1 MIQVQIFDY
10 YVYIYQKNSPCH
22 FKDWATSNGF
32 LDYALCTQAHKKAS
46 LETRHFVYDMH
57 LPKKKQ
63 VSACLF
69 QCWNNL
75 YSMKGKSMLL
85 QGKPFRY
92 FHVKSLQY
100 ITNLCSNF
108 QSYANNNYTTLTM
121 ISTCVIFGTISKNE
135 LTKTVVLF
143 MVWCKV
149 CRCLKIIN

>member
-1 MIQVQIFDY
+1 MV
-10 YVYIYQKNSPCH
+10 
-22 FKDWATSNGF
+22 F
-32 LDYALCTQAHKKAS
+32 LIMPYAQRLTKKRPWKLDTLLRYAS
-46 LETRHFVYDMH
+46 TYKE
-57 LPKKKQ
+57 Q

-75 YSMKGKSMLL
+75 YSMKGKSFLL

-100 ITNLCSNF
+100 ITNLFSNLR
-108 QSYANNNYTTLTM
+108 SHANNNYTTLKM
-121 ISTCVIFGTISKNE
+121 FSTCVIFGTISKNE

-149 CRCLKIIN
+149 WRCLKSNQLNEFQPNK

>member
-1 MIQVQIFDY
+1 MTTTYTFTRKTHHAILKIGQRPMVFLIMPYAHRLTKKRPWKLDTLFTTC
-10 YVYIYQKNSPCH
+10 IY
-22 FKDWATSNGF
+22 
-32 LDYALCTQAHKKAS
+32 L
-46 LETRHFVYDMH
+46 
-57 LPKKKQ
+57 KKKQ